1 MDEGKDGWQGRHD
14 STDQIYKVI
23 WGLSGKIKSDW

>member
-1 MDEGKDGWQGRHD
+1 MQLNFFEQMDEGKDGWQGRHD

-23 WGLSGKIKSDW
+23 